1 MGWEGKELCSSAW
14 RKWVTAGEKGT
25 GEQGYMPGRRG
36 PENKGECWGEG
47 HQGIRV
53 NAREKGTPCF
63 SEPAARDH
71 PFSGFSWRRCPSPT
85 APPALAPSSWGAAAG
100 DTERTPPGWRGLR
113 GWDSPSC
120 CCGNRCEGQRGASS
134 GAVRRAAALTSRGG
148 GAGGRAGRLRRDRE
162 LLREGAPGEV
172 RDSPRGSRAGWAPWV
187 AAGCEPASASCRFGG
202 PRVAVVLYNA
212 LNLAALG
219 S

>member
-1 MGWEGKELCSSAW
+1 
-14 RKWVTAGEKGT
+14 
-25 GEQGYMPGRRG
+25 MPGRRG
-36 PENKGECWGEG
+36 PP
-47 HQGIRV
+47 V
-53 NAREKGTPCF
+53 
-63 SEPAARDH
+63 S
-71 PFSGFSWRRCPSPT
+71 PSLLPVT
-85 APPALAPSSWGAAAG
+85 IPSQASPGAAALLPLHLLLSPRPPG
-100 DTERTPPGWRGLR
+100 GLQRVIRSGPPPGWRGLR

-202 PRVAVVLYNA
+202 PRVACYTMP
-212 LNLAALG
+212 
-219 S
+219 